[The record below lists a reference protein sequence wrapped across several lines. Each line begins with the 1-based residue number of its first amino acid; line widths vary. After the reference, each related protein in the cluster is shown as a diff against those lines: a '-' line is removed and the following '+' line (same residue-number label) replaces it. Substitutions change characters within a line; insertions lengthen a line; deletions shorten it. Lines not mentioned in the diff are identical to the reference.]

1 MSMPIG
7 DVKQSLDNLKLERDA
22 IVLYDALASI
32 EREAPRAQAFRR
44 IAGNERR
51 HADIWASK
59 LVEQGATVPPAGRAR
74 LRVRFIIGLARVF
87 GTRAVS
93 DLVQALE
100 GDEEGA
106 YNAQESPEV
115 ASIAADEREHVE
127 IWKQLAAQPAE
138 LPDAAGSNGASS
150 RNGAEQAPPAS
161 PSTSPTAASATAM
174 AATASTA
181 ASHDAQ
187 ADRLAARDRSKLAPK
202 DIVRHE
208 SWHRTGQSGT
218 LRAVIFGV
226 SDGLTSNLSLTMGI
240 AGASSDPK
248 FILLAGIAGLLAGS
262 FSMAAGEYVSMK
274 SQRELYERQIAL
286 ERSEL
291 EAMPQE
297 EQAELASIYRS
308 KGFSDDEADRIAER
322 IFQDPETALDTL
334 IREELG
340 LDPGEL
346 GSPIGAAIG
355 SFCAFAVGAA
365 VPVAPYLFGGGSVI
379 FTVSLALSLVA
390 LFAVGAGVSLLTG
403 RSLVFSGVRQVLI
416 GGGAAAVTFA
426 VGHVIGVAAA

>member
-1 MSMPIG
+1 MPIG

-138 LPDAAGSNGASS
+138 LPDAAGSNG
-150 RNGAEQAPPAS
+150 
-161 PSTSPTAASATAM
+161 
-174 AATASTA
+174 
-181 ASHDAQ
+181 
-187 ADRLAARDRSKLAPK
+187 
-202 DIVRHE
+202 
-208 SWHRTGQSGT
+208 
-218 LRAVIFGV
+218 
-226 SDGLTSNLSLTMGI
+226 
-240 AGASSDPK
+240 
-248 FILLAGIAGLLAGS
+248 
-262 FSMAAGEYVSMK
+262 
-274 SQRELYERQIAL
+274 
-286 ERSEL
+286 
-291 EAMPQE
+291 
-297 EQAELASIYRS
+297 
-308 KGFSDDEADRIAER
+308 
-322 IFQDPETALDTL
+322 
-334 IREELG
+334 
-340 LDPGEL
+340 
-346 GSPIGAAIG
+346 
-355 SFCAFAVGAA
+355 
-365 VPVAPYLFGGGSVI
+365 
-379 FTVSLALSLVA
+379 
-390 LFAVGAGVSLLTG
+390 
-403 RSLVFSGVRQVLI
+403 
-416 GGGAAAVTFA
+416 
-426 VGHVIGVAAA
+426 